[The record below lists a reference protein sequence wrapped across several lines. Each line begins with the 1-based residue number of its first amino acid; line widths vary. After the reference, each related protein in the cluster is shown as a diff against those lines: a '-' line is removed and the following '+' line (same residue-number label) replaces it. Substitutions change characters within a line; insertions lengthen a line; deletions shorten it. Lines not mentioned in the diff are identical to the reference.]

1 MKRNGRS
8 PLFPLCPLGQAGLR
22 LVALLLSFFC
32 VMQAQAAACSSTGTG
47 NWNTPATWASCGGT
61 VPAAADT
68 VTVNAGHVV
77 TLNAA
82 PAGVATG
89 LTIVGTLAVSST
101 LTVST
106 SVAVNAGTLQVNAG
120 AAMTVGTTIAH
131 FITLSNA
138 AATLLQ
144 VNGGTLNVSGG
155 ITSATTASA
164 GTYTQT
170 GGTVTVA
177 RVGANTQDTL
187 VLGSATTFNMSGGTL
202 ALQIGNASTNDI
214 NILSAT
220 QNVTGGTIQMGGVAG
235 NPFLITNTGGGSVSL
250 WNLVILTAG
259 NTSVQLGTT
268 TNVLNDLTINTGA
281 ALVENG
287 AFALN
292 IGGGNLSGVWTNNG
306 TFTQSTS
313 TVTFTG
319 TSATQAIGGT
329 SATTFNNL
337 VINKGSNDLT
347 VNTSPTVN
355 GTLTFTKGRL
365 ITGANVV
372 SLGTAG
378 TIATPSATSYVI
390 GNFRKNYAAA
400 ANFSYFAGN
409 NFPVG
414 DATGYTPVN
423 ISAGTTTTAGSLT
436 VATFTPDHPQVT
448 TPIASTGI
456 AATQSVN
463 RYWRFTNAGL
473 TVGTALTSTFTFV
486 AGDLDAGAATASFLV
501 QRYDGTNWNP
511 TTLVAANALNTQ
523 VSNIT
528 PLTTGSNDFAI
539 GDPIAGFGGTL
550 GAFNVFETATP
561 ANAILGR
568 IYTKIVGTSIP
579 LSVVSVNAG
588 RTGVNAA
595 FAATPITVDLLDA
608 RDNTGAIAAATGCRP
623 TWTTVIS
630 TQSIAVA
637 WGGTGRVNV
646 TITAPVNAWRDV
658 RVRVTQGAN
667 VGCSSDRFAI
677 RPTAFSSVTS
687 TMSNSGTSGAPSL
700 RTGQNFT
707 LGVLTGLT
715 GYDNGSGV
723 TLASPLIVPL
733 VDNTLLMGSPNAG
746 AIGGA
751 FGAASAGTATGAAFY
766 YSEAGNFGLSANAIY
781 DNVFTAVDQTGDCT
795 ADFSN
800 VLAGGMY
807 GCKFGSPAIALAS
820 GFGRFIP
827 DNFNVSLNAPQ
838 IATACAAGAFTYIG
852 QPMTYVTGPVITV
865 TARNGTNNGLA
876 NATTTNYAG
885 AYLKITNA
893 VLTPNT
899 QAARYARFDALGGG
913 ATPALNTSNVPGA
926 PGVGSDP
933 TVVFPAA
940 IAAGAGTGTLTFSAG
955 TGLAFT
961 RGATASSAFSA
972 DIALSINVLDT
983 DGVAFAGNPA
993 TFGAATAGN
1002 GVAFTSAKAM
1012 RFGRLRLQN
1021 AFGPLG
1027 NDLPVTLLAEYWNG
1041 TAFATNTLDSC
1052 LTLVAANFALS
1063 GYTGGILSTNLKAGA
1078 PAAGNVSV
1086 GGAFANG
1093 IGSLRLTKPSPAAA
1107 SPGGVVVCTDLDGG
1121 TPTDPTC
1128 VATTPANLPWLQGNW
1143 GNATTYIDDPKAR
1156 ATFGLFGAQPKQ
1168 FIFLREYY

>member
-1 MKRNGRS
+1 MVDKGTGCMQRNAGSR
-8 PLFPLCPLGQAGLR
+8 LFA
-22 LVALLLSFFC
+22 ALLLFSWAGL
-32 VMQAQAAACSSTGTG
+32 VHANACSSTGSG
-47 NWNTPATWASCGGT
+47 NWNTPATWATCGGV

-82 PAGVATG
+82 PAGA
-89 LTIVGTLAVSST
+89 AS
-101 LTVST
+101 
-106 SVAVNAGTLQVNAG
+106 SVAVAGTLVVSSNLTVGTNVAINAGTLQVNAG
-120 AAMTVGTTIAH
+120 AVMAVGTTIAH
-131 FITLSNA
+131 FITLSNS

-170 GGTVTVA
+170 GGTVTMA
-177 RVGANTQDTL
+177 RVGANTQDTF
-187 VLGSATTFNMSGGTL
+187 VLGSATVFNMSGGTL

-214 NILSAT
+214 NIRSAT
-220 QNVTGGTIQMGGVAG
+220 QNVTGGTFQIGGVAG
-235 NPFLITNTGGGSVSL
+235 NPFLITNTGGGSVSI
-250 WNLVILTAG
+250 WNLVLTAAG
-259 NTSVQLGTT
+259 SPSVQLGVA
-268 TNVLNDLTINTGA
+268 TNVLNDVTINTGST
-281 ALVENG
+281 LVENG

-292 IGGGNLSGVWTNNG
+292 VGGGNLGGNWTNNG
-306 TFTQSTS
+306 AFTPSTS

-319 TSATQAIGGT
+319 TGAAPAIGGT
-329 SATTFNNL
+329 TSTTFNNL
-337 VINKGSNDLT
+337 VINKASNDLT
-347 VNTSPTVN
+347 VNTSFTVN
-355 GTLTFTKGRL
+355 GTLTFTNGRF

-400 ANFSYFAGN
+400 ANLSYFAGN

-414 DATGYTPVN
+414 DATSFTPVN
-423 ISAGTTTTAGSLT
+423 VSAGTTTTAGSLT
-436 VATFTPDHPQVT
+436 VATFAPDHPQVI

-456 AATQSVN
+456 AVAQSVN
-463 RYWRFTNAGL
+463 RYWRFTNAGMTL
-473 TVGTALTSTFTFV
+473 GTAISATFTFV
-486 AGDLDAGAATASFLV
+486 AGDIDPGAVTAGFIV

-511 TTLVAANALNTQ
+511 ATIVAANPLNTQ
-523 VSNIT
+523 VSNVT
-528 PLTTGSNDFAI
+528 PLAAGSNDFAI
-539 GDPIAGFGGTL
+539 GDPVSGFNGAV
-550 GAFNVFETATP
+550 GAFNAFETTTP

-568 IYTKIVGTSIP
+568 IYTKLVGTAIN
-579 LSVVSVNAG
+579 LSVVAVNAG

-595 FAATPITVDLLDA
+595 YATSPITVDLLDA
-608 RDNTGAIAAATGCRP
+608 RDNSGALAASNCRA

-646 TITAPVNAWRDV
+646 TITAPANAWRDV

-677 RPTAFSSVTS
+677 RPTAFTSVTS
-687 TMSNSGTSGAPSL
+687 TMNNSGTSGAPSL
-700 RTGQNFT
+700 KTGQNFT
-707 LGVLTGLT
+707 ISVLAGLT

-723 TLASPLIVPL
+723 TLANPQIVPL
-733 VDNTLLMGSPNAG
+733 VDNTLVVGSPNAG
-746 AIGGA
+746 TIGGS

-766 YSEAGNFGLSANAIY
+766 YSEVGNFGLSANAIY
-781 DNVFTAVDQTGDCT
+781 DNVFTAVDQLGDCT

-800 VLAGGMY
+800 VLVGGMY
-807 GCKFGSPAIALAS
+807 GCKFGSPAIALAA

-827 DNFNVSLNAPQ
+827 DNFNVSPNAPQ
-838 IATACAAGAFTYIG
+838 FATACAAGTFTYTG
-852 QPMTYVTGPVITV
+852 QTFGYSTAPVLTV

-885 AYLKITNA
+885 TYLKITNA
-893 VLTPNT
+893 ALTPNT
-899 QAARYARFDALGGG
+899 QAARYSRFDALGGG
-913 ATPALNTSNVPGA
+913 TTPALSTSNVPGA

-933 TVVFPAA
+933 VIGVFAS
-940 IAAGAGTGTLTFSAG
+940 GVGTLTFSAG
-955 TGLAFT
+955 AGLTFT
-961 RGATASSAFSA
+961 RGATPVSPFSA

-1002 GVAFTSAKAM
+1002 GVAFSSGNAM

-1041 TAFATNTLDSC
+1041 TAFTTNTLDSC
-1052 LTLVAANFALS
+1052 LTLVAGNFALS
-1063 GYTGGILSTNLKAGA
+1063 GYVGGVSAANMKPGA

-1086 GGAFANG
+1086 GGALVNG
-1093 IGSLRLTKPSPAAA
+1093 VGTLRLTKPSPAAA
-1107 SPGGVVVCTDLDGG
+1107 TPGGVVVCTDLDGG
-1121 TPTDPTC
+1121 APTDATC
-1128 VATTPANLPWLQGNW
+1128 VATTPANLPWLKGNW
-1143 GNATTYIDDPKAR
+1143 GISTTYIDDPKSR
-1156 ATFGLFGAQPKQ
+1156 ATFGLFGAQPRQ